1 MAGDLL
7 CVACKYDIEALSTVC
22 ESHLI
27 NTVTAS
33 TATDMLILAD
43 NLGLSDMKE
52 NLLR

>member
-1 MAGDLL
+1 M
-7 CVACKYDIEALSTVC
+7 ACKYDIEALSAIC
-22 ESHLI
+22 ESYLL

-52 NLLR
+52 NLLRYDP